1 LREER
6 EMVSLIYN
14 ETRKLLT
21 RKKTLVVFIA
31 FILLVG
37 FMMFAS
43 YKEDQTRKKYSSPE
57 FRIQNMEQSL
67 EYLNKMKDDP
77 KILEQ
82 DKKHFIE
89 EIERTEKEL
98 KELKE
103 NPNPKET
110 DWKKELNQ
118 RIQSS
123 EAILKEAGMPESEKE
138 RIKLEIEQ
146 FRYLLDNNIKYDE
159 NNLNA
164 FNFLKML
171 FEILGIVFLA
181 VGVMMFT
188 GDVVSGEY
196 TPPTMKFLIT
206 QPVSR
211 AKVLFSK
218 FLAVVLTSVILI
230 LAVEIIAYVL
240 MGIMFGFGD
249 TNYPMFVGTRYEYD
263 LTKVVNEGHPFKTIV
278 GSTYMISRTSFIIR
292 GFLIQILF
300 IIAAASF
307 AFLLS
312 TVLKSSMVSISLS
325 IVTVIVLAILQ
336 NLPYVSKAA
345 PYLFTT
351 YGNSFSLMQ
360 GQLPLNFQNPVF
372 TTNLGIGVLAGW
384 SIACYLAAHAVF
396 VRRDILI

>member
-1 LREER
+1 LKGGR
-6 EMVSLIYN
+6 EMINLIYN

-21 RKKTLVVFIA
+21 RKKTLVVSIA

-43 YKEDQTRKKYSSPE
+43 YKEDQMRKKYNSPE

-67 EYLNKMKDDP
+67 EYLKKMKEDP
-77 KILEQ
+77 KIPEQ
-82 DKKHFIE
+82 DMKHFIE

-103 NPNPKET
+103 NPNPSEV

-123 EAILKEAGMPESEKE
+123 ENMIKEPTMPDSEKE
-138 RIKLEIEQ
+138 RLKLEIDQ
-146 FRYLLDNNIKYDE
+146 YKYLLEHNIKYDE

-164 FNFLKML
+164 FNFLKMI
-171 FEILGIVFLA
+171 FDILGIVFLA
-181 VGVMMFT
+181 VGVMMFA
-188 GDVVSGEY
+188 GDMVSGEY

-218 FLAVVLTSVILI
+218 YTSVVLTSVILI
-230 LAVEIIAYVL
+230 IAVELVAYIIVGLA
-240 MGIMFGFGD
+240 FGFGD
-249 TNYPMFVGTRYEYD
+249 GNYPMFVGTTYEYD
-263 LTKVVNEGHPFKTIV
+263 LTKVANEGHPIKTV
-278 GSTYMISRTSFIIR
+278 AGSTYMISRTSFIIR
-292 GFLIQILF
+292 AFLIQIVF
-300 IIAAASF
+300 IIAATSF
-307 AFLLS
+307 AFFLS
-312 TVLKSSMVSISLS
+312 TVLKSSMVSTSLS

-351 YGNSFSLMQ
+351 YGNAFTLIQ
-360 GQLPLNFQNPVF
+360 GQLTLNFQNPIF
-372 TTNLGIGVLAGW
+372 STQLGITVLTAW
-384 SIACYLAAHAVF
+384 SVISYLIAHVMF
-396 VRRDILI
+396 VKRDILI

>member
-1 LREER
+1 
-6 EMVSLIYN
+6 MISLIYN

-37 FMMFAS
+37 FMMFAA
-43 YKEDQTRKKYSSPE
+43 YKDNQMRKKYNSPE

-77 KILEQ
+77 KIPEQ

-103 NPNPKET
+103 NPNPKEV

-123 EAILKEAGMPESEKE
+123 EDILKESNMPDSSKE

-146 FRYLLDNNIKYDE
+146 YKYLLDHNIKYDE
-159 NNLNA
+159 GDLNA

-171 FEILGIVFLA
+171 FEILGMVFLA

-188 GDVVSGEY
+188 GDMVSGEY

-218 FLAVVLTSVILI
+218 FVSVIITSAILI
-230 LAVEIIAYVL
+230 LVVEIIAYII
-240 MGIMFGFGD
+240 MGLIFGFGD
-249 TNYPMFVGTRYEYD
+249 GNYPMFVGTRYEYD
-263 LTKVVNEGHPFKTIV
+263 LSKVVNEGHPIKAIAGT
-278 GSTYMISRTSFIIR
+278 TYMITRASFIIR
-292 GFLIQILF
+292 AFLIQILF
-300 IIAAASF
+300 IVATASF

-325 IVTVIVLAILQ
+325 IVTVIVFAIFQ
-336 NLPYVSKAA
+336 NLPYVRKAA

-351 YGNSFSLMQ
+351 YGNTFSLMQ
-360 GQLPLNFQNPVF
+360 GQFPLNFQNPIF
-372 TTNLGIGVLAGW
+372 STGLGITVLIAW
-384 SIACYLAAHAVF
+384 SVVCYLISHIIF
-396 VRRDILI
+396 VKRDILI